1 MLEAEAAREGKSFMS
16 PKDAE
21 KTHYR
26 TVWLSDIHL
35 GTKACQ
41 VEPLVRFLSSIRCD
55 YLFLVGDIIDLWAL
69 KRKWY
74 WPNSH
79 NDVIRKIL
87 KRASKGAHVIYI
99 PGNHDET
106 FRAYVDLV
114 FGGVEIKREAFHTT
128 ADGKRVLMLHG
139 DEFDS
144 VVTNQQILTA
154 FGDWCY
160 DLLLAGG
167 RVYNWLRKKFD
178 WPYFSLAAY
187 IKNKVKYI
195 CQFVSNYQESLVRYA
210 RQKQADVVVT
220 GHIHRPEIKPLEEMT
235 YANCGDWVENCTAL
249 VEHVDG
255 RLEII
260 HVERDGVGTARQESE
275 TPEEAEALA

>member
-1 MLEAEAAREGKSFMS
+1 MAEHGSAKV
-16 PKDAE
+16 
-21 KTHYR
+21 HYR
-26 TVWLSDIHL
+26 TVWISDLHL

-41 VEPLVRFLSSIRCD
+41 VEPLVAFLSSFKCD
-55 YLFLVGDIIDLWAL
+55 YLFLVGDVIDLWAM

-106 FRAYVDLV
+106 FRAYVGMM
-114 FGGVEIKREAFHTT
+114 FGGIEIQKEAFHIT
-128 ADGKRVLMLHG
+128 ADGKKVLMLHG

-144 VVTNQQILTA
+144 VVTNHPFITA

-160 DLLLAGG
+160 DFLLAFG
-167 RVYNWLRKKFD
+167 RAYSWMRKKFG

-187 IKNKVKYI
+187 VKTKVKYI
-195 CQFVSNYQESLVRYA
+195 CQFVSSYHDSLVRYG
-210 RQKQADVVVT
+210 RQKQADIVVT
-220 GHIHRPEIKPLEEMT
+220 GHIHRPEIKPMEEMT

-249 VEHVDG
+249 VEHNDG
-255 RLEII
+255 RLEVIY
-260 HVERDGVGTARQESE
+260 VDRDNALPDVPQ
-275 TPEEAEALA
+275 PEEELEEALT

>member
-1 MLEAEAAREGKSFMS
+1 MVDGAA
-16 PKDAE
+16 

-55 YLFLVGDIIDLWAL
+55 YLFLVGDIIDLWAM

-87 KRASKGAHVIYI
+87 KRASKGSHVIFI

-106 FRAYVDLV
+106 FRAYVGLT
-114 FGGVEIKREAFHTT
+114 FGGIEIQREATHVT
-128 ADGKRVLMLHG
+128 ADGKKVLMLHG
-139 DEFDS
+139 DEFDG
-144 VVTNQQILTA
+144 VVTNHRFITA

-167 RVYNWLRKKFD
+167 RAYHGMRKKFG

-187 IKNKVKYI
+187 VKAKVKYI
-195 CQFVSNYQESLVRYA
+195 CQFVSNYHESLARYG
-210 RQKQADVVVT
+210 RQKGADIVVT
-220 GHIHRPEIKPLEEMT
+220 GHIHRPEIKPMEGMT
-235 YANCGDWVENCTAL
+235 YANCGDWVENCSAL
-249 VEHVDG
+249 IEHHDG
-255 RLEII
+255 RLEVIY
-260 HVERDGVGTARQESE
+260 VERDAPVGVSPPA
-275 TPEEAEALA
+275 EELEEVLT